1 MLAKLASHAYYE
13 TFNYFVIVI
22 NSIILM
28 INDPQLKD
36 AYALKCIDNIN
47 LGCSIV
53 FTVEVVLKII
63 AMGLYKGK
71 HTYLKS
77 DGFNV
82 FDFILFLGVT
92 GSLILQASQ
101 NEE

>member
-1 MLAKLASHAYYE
+1 MLANLASHAYYE

-28 INDPQLKD
+28 INDPQMKD
-36 AYALKCIDNIN
+36 AYTLKCIDGIN

-53 FTVEVVLKII
+53 FTVEVILKII

-71 HTYLKS
+71 NTYLKS

-82 FDFILFLGVT
+82 FDFVLWLGIAS
-92 GSLILQASQ
+92 SLIL
-101 NEE
+101 